1 MAKAKILIVE
11 DEKDLARLLSYNLK
25 KEGFSPLQ
33 VNSGEAGLKTALARK
48 PDLVIADI
56 RLPKMDGLEMVR
68 LLRLK
73 SQVPVI
79 FLTSKR
85 GEVDRILGLE
95 LGADDYLSKP
105 FSMRELIARVNAV
118 LRRMDRRPE
127 ARRACARVGGI
138 EIYYELRVVRVNG
151 KERHLATLEFELLA
165 MLVEAQGKV
174 VSREQLLK
182 QLWGIDKSM
191 KVRTRTVDQH
201 VARLRRGLLSE
212 KRIIVTVPNFGYRI
226 KAD

>member
-1 MAKAKILIVE
+1 M
-11 DEKDLARLLSYNLK
+11 
-25 KEGFSPLQ
+25 
-33 VNSGEAGLKTALARK
+33 
-48 PDLVIADI
+48 
-56 RLPKMDGLEMVR
+56 
-68 LLRLK
+68 
-73 SQVPVI
+73 
-79 FLTSKR
+79 
-85 GEVDRILGLE
+85 
-95 LGADDYLSKP
+95 
-105 FSMRELIARVNAV
+105 
-118 LRRMDRRPE
+118 
-127 ARRACARVGGI
+127 GGI